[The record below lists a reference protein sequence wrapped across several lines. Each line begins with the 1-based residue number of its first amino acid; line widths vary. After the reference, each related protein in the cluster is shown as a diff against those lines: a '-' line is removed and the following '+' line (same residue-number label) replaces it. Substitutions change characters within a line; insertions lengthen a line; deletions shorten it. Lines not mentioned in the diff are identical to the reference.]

1 MDSALTP
8 AIRHGGDLQEAE
20 DLFGKPS
27 SGWLDLSTGINA
39 DAYPHT
45 GIDASSWQRLPQQE
59 SLNKLLETARHYYGV
74 ADTAAIVAAP
84 GSQSLLQD
92 LPTFLKKRRVSIL
105 GPTYAE
111 HAKTWAD
118 ADHDVAIVTSISE
131 LEDADIV
138 VVVNPNNPDGRQ
150 IAVSTLIDLARD
162 RTKRNGLLIVD
173 EAFSDTDPSTSIL
186 TQLGNEAAL
195 VLRSFGKFFGLPGLR
210 LGFAAGDGETVSKL
224 QRQLGPWAV
233 SGPALEIGARALG
246 DDRWVAAMRNTLTE
260 RSHALSSALRSA
272 GLADVGGTSLFR
284 LVDDERAL
292 EIFETL
298 GKAGIF
304 IRRFPENPT
313 WLRFG
318 VPGRDTD
325 LQRLENAL
333 NKLYR

>member
-1 MDSALTP
+1 MDSALIP
-8 AIRHGGDLQEAE
+8 PIRHGGDLQEAE
-20 DLFGKPS
+20 ALFGKPS
-27 SGWLDLSTGINA
+27 SGWLDLSTGVNA

-59 SLNKLLETARHYYGV
+59 SLNKLLATARRYYGV
-74 ADTAAIVAAP
+74 AGTTAIVAAP

-92 LPTFLKKRRVSIL
+92 LPTILKRRNVSIL

-118 ADHDVAIVTSISE
+118 AGHDVTIATSIAE
-131 LEDADIV
+131 LNDADIV
-138 VVVNPNNPDGRQ
+138 VVVNPNNPDGRV
-150 IAVSTLIDLARD
+150 IAVSTLIDLAR
-162 RTKRNGLLIVD
+162 RQTKRNGLLIVD
-173 EAFSDTDPSTSIL
+173 EAFADTAPATSIL
-186 TQLGNEAAL
+186 PRLGNEAAL

-246 DDRWVAAMRNTLTE
+246 DDRWVATMRSTLTE
-260 RSHALSSALRSA
+260 RSHALNSVLRTA
-272 GLADVGGTSLFR
+272 GLAVIGGTSLFR
-284 LVDDERAL
+284 LVDDEQAL
-292 EIFETL
+292 EVFETL
-298 GKAGIF
+298 GGAGIF

-318 VPGRDTD
+318 VPAGDAD
-325 LQRLENAL
+325 LQRLEARL
-333 NKLYR
+333 TKLHR